1 MAASK
6 NNDMYSYLDQL
17 STQELESLLQKD
29 AEAPDGGDLDMVMYI
44 MEVIEKREGGADKTA
59 AADALKD
66 FFSAYATPEGD
77 GRCLY
82 PGNDADDKEAK
93 SDPAKVFHKSRHR
106 KFSLRGAGLIAA
118 VLVCVFSLAACSVGG
133 IGRFFQMVGKWTSE
147 VFAFENTYDGD
158 IPKVDGAELA
168 APLEN
173 AQYAS
178 MEEALAAYGITEKVV
193 PTSFPEGFEIVAVEV
208 NRFENPDFVKFCA
221 MYQGGD
227 HYLILQV
234 RQILDLNMESFEKD
248 RDAVTEYVKDGLRHY
263 FYTNMD
269 SNCVTWFNGNLECS
283 IGTDISKDDLIAVV
297 DSIYER

>member
-158 IPKVDGAELA
+158 IPKVDGSELA

>member
-1 MAASK
+1 MAVTNSA
-6 NNDMYSYLDQL
+6 DMYSYLDQL
-17 STQELESLLQKD
+17 STQELEAILQKD
-29 AEAPDGGDLDMVMYI
+29 AEDPDGGDLDMVMYI
-44 MEVIEKREGGADKTA
+44 MEVIEKREGGVDKTA

-66 FFSAYATPEGD
+66 FFSDYATPEGN
-77 GRCLY
+77 GLRLY
-82 PGNDADDKEAK
+82 PGDDQSDKEAK
-93 SDPAKVFHKSRHR
+93 SDSQKELQKARR
-106 KFSLRGAGLIAA
+106 RRLSLKGAGIIAA

-133 IGRFFQMVGKWTSE
+133 IGRFFRMVGKWTSE

-158 IPKVDGAELA
+158 IPKVDGAEIA

-173 AQYAS
+173 AQYVS

-193 PTSFPEGFEIVAVEV
+193 PTRFPEGFEVVTIDVSESEQG
-208 NRFENPDFVKFCA
+208 NFVKFCA
-221 MYQGGD
+221 VYQGGD
-227 HYLILQV
+227 RYLMLQV
-234 RQILDLNMESFEKD
+234 RQVFDLNMESFEKD
-248 RDAVTEYVKDGLRHY
+248 GDAVTEYVKDGIRHY

>member
-1 MAASK
+1 MAVTNSA
-6 NNDMYSYLDQL
+6 DMYSYLDQL
-17 STQELESLLQKD
+17 GTQELEALLQKD
-29 AEAPDGGDLDMVMYI
+29 AEDPDGGDLDMVMYI
-44 MEVIEKREGGADKTA
+44 MEVIEKREGGFDKEKA
-59 AADALKD
+59 AAALED
-66 FFSAYATPEGD
+66 FFSTYATPEGE
-77 GRCLY
+77 GLQLY
-82 PGNDADDKEAK
+82 PGDNLGDKEAK
-93 SDPAKVFHKSRHR
+93 SDPAKVFHKSRR
-106 KFSLRGAGLIAA
+106 RRLSLKGAGLIAA

-133 IGRFFQMVGKWTSE
+133 IGRFFRMVGRWTSE
-147 VFAFENTYDGD
+147 VFVFENTYDGD
-158 IPKVDGAELA
+158 ISKVDGAEIA

-234 RQILDLNMESFEKD
+234 RQILDLNMENFEKD
-248 RDAVTEYVKDGLRHY
+248 SDAVTEYVKDGLRHY

-269 SNCVTWFNGNLECS
+269 SNCVTWFNGNLECF
-283 IGTDISKDDLIAVV
+283 IDTNLPEEDLTLAI

>member
-1 MAASK
+1 MAVIK
-6 NNDMYSYLDQL
+6 NTDMYSYLDQL

-29 AEAPDGGDLDMVMYI
+29 AEDPDGGDLDMVMYI
-44 MEVIEKREGGADKTA
+44 MEVIEKREGGADKAA

-82 PGNDADDKEAK
+82 SSNDADDKEAK
-93 SDPAKVFHKSRHR
+93 RDPAKVFHESKHR

-133 IGRFFQMVGKWTSE
+133 IGRFFQMVGRWTSE
-147 VFAFENTYDGD
+147 VFTFENTYEGD
-158 IPKVDGAELA
+158 IPKDTGTEMT

-173 AQYAS
+173 TEYTS
-178 MEEALAAYGITEKVV
+178 MEEALTAYGITEKVV
-193 PTSFPEGFEIVAVEV
+193 PTKFPEDLAAAAIDVSRSEHG
-208 NRFENPDFVKFCA
+208 NFVKFCA
-221 MYQGGD
+221 VYQGGD
-227 HYLILQV
+227 YYLILQI
-234 RQILDLNMESFEKD
+234 RQISDANTESFEKD
-248 RDAVTEYVKDGLRHY
+248 SYDVTEYVKDGIRHY

-269 SNCVTWFNGNLECS
+269 SNCVTWFNGNLECF
-283 IGTDISKDDLIAVV
+283 IDTNLPEEDLTFAI

>member
-1 MAASK
+1 MAVTNSA
-6 NNDMYSYLDQL
+6 DMYSYLDQL
-17 STQELESLLQKD
+17 STQELETLLQKD
-29 AEAPDGGDLDMVMYI
+29 AEDPDGGDLDMVMYI
-44 MEVIEKREGGADKTA
+44 MEVIEKREGGVDKTA

-66 FFSAYATPEGD
+66 FFSTYATPEGD
-77 GRCLY
+77 GLRLY
-82 PGNDADDKEAK
+82 SSDNLGDKEAE

-193 PTSFPEGFEIVAVEV
+193 PTSFPEGFEVVTIDVSESEQG
-208 NRFENPDFVKFCA
+208 NSVKFCA
-221 MYQGGD
+221 VYQGGD
-227 HYLILQV
+227 HYLTLQV
-234 RQILDLNMESFEKD
+234 RQVFNLNMESFEKD
-248 RDAVTEYVKDGLRHY
+248 ADAVTEYVKNGIRHY

-269 SNCVTWFNGNLECS
+269 SNCVTWFNGNLECF
-283 IGTDISKDDLIAVV
+283 IDTNLPEEDLTLAI

>member
-29 AEAPDGGDLDMVMYI
+29 AEDPDGGDLEMVMYI

-133 IGRFFQMVGKWTSE
+133 IGRFFQMVGKWTSD
-147 VFAFENTYDGD
+147 VFAFENTYEGD
-158 IPKVDGAELA
+158 IPKVDGSELA

-178 MEEALAAYGITEKVV
+178 MEEALAAYGITAKVV
-193 PTSFPEGFEIVAVEV
+193 PTSFPEGFEVVTVEAT
-208 NRFENPDFVKFCA
+208 RFENPDFVKFCA

-269 SNCVTWFNGNLECS
+269 SNCVTWFNGNLECF
-283 IGTDISKDDLIAVV
+283 IDTNLPEEDLTLAI

>member
-1 MAASK
+1 MAVTNSA
-6 NNDMYSYLDQL
+6 DMYSYLDQL
-17 STQELESLLQKD
+17 STQELEALLQKD
-29 AEAPDGGDLDMVMYI
+29 AEDPDGGDLDMVMYI
-44 MEVIEKREGGADKTA
+44 MEVIEKREGRADRAA

-66 FFSAYATPEGD
+66 FFSVYATPEGD

-82 PGNDADDKEAK
+82 PSNDADDKEAK

-133 IGRFFQMVGKWTSE
+133 IGRFFQMVGRWTSE
-147 VFAFENTYDGD
+147 VFTFENTYEGD
-158 IPKVDGAELA
+158 IPKDTGTEIT

-173 AQYAS
+173 TKYTS

-193 PTSFPEGFEIVAVEV
+193 PTKFPENLAVAAIDVSKSEHG
-208 NRFENPDFVKFCA
+208 NFVKFCA
-221 MYQGGD
+221 VYQGGD
-227 HYLILQV
+227 HYLILQI
-234 RQILDLNMESFEKD
+234 RQISDANTESFEKD
-248 RDAVTEYVKDGLRHY
+248 SYDVTEYVKDGIRHY
-263 FYTNMD
+263 FYTNMG

>member
-29 AEAPDGGDLDMVMYI
+29 AEDPDGGDLDMVMYI

-133 IGRFFQMVGKWTSE
+133 IGRFFQMVGKWTSD
-147 VFAFENTYDGD
+147 VFAFENTYEGD
-158 IPKVDGAELA
+158 IPKVDGSELA

-178 MEEALAAYGITEKVV
+178 MEEALAAYGITAKVV
-193 PTSFPEGFEIVAVEV
+193 PTSFPEGFEVVTVEAT
-208 NRFENPDFVKFCA
+208 RFENPDFVKFCA

-269 SNCVTWFNGNLECS
+269 SNCVTWFNGNLECF
-283 IGTDISKDDLIAVV
+283 IDTNLPEEDLTLAI

>member
-1 MAASK
+1 MAVTNSA
-6 NNDMYSYLDQL
+6 DMYSYLDQL
-17 STQELESLLQKD
+17 STQELEALLQKD
-29 AEAPDGGDLDMVMYI
+29 AEDPDGGDLDMVMYI
-44 MEVIEKREGGADKTA
+44 MEVIEKREGGVDKTA

-77 GRCLY
+77 GLRLY
-82 PGNDADDKEAK
+82 SSDNLGDKEAK
-93 SDPAKVFHKSRHR
+93 SDPAKVFHKSRHH

-158 IPKVDGAELA
+158 IPKVDGDELA

-193 PTSFPEGFEIVAVEV
+193 PTSFPEGFEVVTIDVSESEQG
-208 NRFENPDFVKFCA
+208 NFVKFCA
-221 MYQGGD
+221 VYQGGD
-227 HYLILQV
+227 HYLILQI
-234 RQILDLNMESFEKD
+234 RQISDANTESFEKD
-248 RDAVTEYVKDGLRHY
+248 SYDVSEYVKDGIRHY
-263 FYTNMD
+263 FYTNIG
-269 SNCVTWFNGNLECS
+269 SNCVTWFNGNLECVVD
-283 IGTDISKDDLIAVV
+283 TDLPERDLISVV

>member
-1 MAASK
+1 MAVTNSA
-6 NNDMYSYLDQL
+6 DMYSYLDQL
-17 STQELESLLQKD
+17 GTQELEALLQKD
-29 AEAPDGGDLDMVMYI
+29 AEDPDGGDLDMVMYI
-44 MEVIEKREGGADKTA
+44 MEVIEKREGGSDKEKA
-59 AADALKD
+59 AAALED
-66 FFSAYATPEGD
+66 FFSTYATPEGE
-77 GRCLY
+77 GLQLY
-82 PGNDADDKEAK
+82 PSDNLGDKEAK
-93 SDPAKVFHKSRHR
+93 SDPPKELQKARR
-106 KFSLRGAGLIAA
+106 RRLSLKGAGLIAA

-193 PTSFPEGFEIVAVEV
+193 PTSFPEGFEVVTIDVSESEQG
-208 NRFENPDFVKFCA
+208 NSVKFCA
-221 MYQGGD
+221 VYQGGD
-227 HYLILQV
+227 HYLTLQV
-234 RQILDLNMESFEKD
+234 RQVFNLNMESFEKD
-248 RDAVTEYVKDGLRHY
+248 ADAVTEYVKNGIRHY

-269 SNCVTWFNGNLECS
+269 SNCVTWFNGNLECF
-283 IGTDISKDDLIAVV
+283 IDTNLPEEDLTLAI

>member
-1 MAASK
+1 MAVTNSA
-6 NNDMYSYLDQL
+6 DMYSYLDQL
-17 STQELESLLQKD
+17 STQELEALLQKD
-29 AEAPDGGDLDMVMYI
+29 AEDPDGGDLDMVMYI
-44 MEVIEKREGGADKTA
+44 MEVIEKREGGVDKTA

-77 GRCLY
+77 GLRLY
-82 PGNDADDKEAK
+82 SSDNLGDKEAK

-178 MEEALAAYGITEKVV
+178 MEEALAAYGITAKVV
-193 PTSFPEGFEIVAVEV
+193 PTSFPEGFEVVTIDVSESEQG
-208 NRFENPDFVKFCA
+208 NSVKFCA
-221 MYQGGD
+221 VYQGGD
-227 HYLILQV
+227 HYLILQI
-234 RQILDLNMESFEKD
+234 RQISDANTESFEKD
-248 RDAVTEYVKDGLRHY
+248 SYDVSEYVKDGIRHY

-269 SNCVTWFNGNLECS
+269 SNCVTWFNGNLECVVD
-283 IGTDISKDDLIAVV
+283 TDLPERDLISVV

>member
-133 IGRFFQMVGKWTSE
+133 IGRFFQMVGKWTSD
-147 VFAFENTYDGD
+147 VFAFENTYEGD
-158 IPKVDGAELA
+158 IPKVDGSELA

-248 RDAVTEYVKDGLRHY
+248 SDAVTEYVKDGLRHY

-269 SNCVTWFNGNLECS
+269 SNCVTWFNGNLECF
-283 IGTDISKDDLIAVV
+283 IDTNLPEEDLTLAI

>member
-158 IPKVDGAELA
+158 IPKVDGSELA

-248 RDAVTEYVKDGLRHY
+248 SDAVTEYVKDGLRHY

-269 SNCVTWFNGNLECS
+269 SNCVTWFNGNLECF
-283 IGTDISKDDLIAVV
+283 IDTNLPEEDLTLAI